1 MLDALFR
8 ADPIWRQAMS
18 KGFKLNKTMLALLAG
33 TALIVGC
40 SKEPEGDAAAAGGDV
55 KVGVL
60 HSLSGTMA
68 ISEVTVK
75 NATQLA
81 IDEINAAGGVMGKQI
96 VAVTE
101 DGASDPAIFAQKA
114 SKLIESDGVSTV
126 FGGWTSSSRK
136 AMLPVFEKTGNLLWY
151 PVQFEGNECSPNIMY
166 SGAQPNQQIL
176 PAFDWAKEKGFKK
189 YFLVGSDYVF
199 PRTANL
205 ILKKHIEDG
214 KLTLSG
220 EEYQPMGGTDFSG
233 VVAKIRAAKPDVIF
247 STLNGDSN
255 VAFFKQMAAAGMKSD
270 VLPVMSFSIGE
281 QEAQAMGPALVEGS
295 YAGWNYFQ
303 TVDNPEN
310 AKFIAAYKA
319 EYGADAVVTD
329 PMIHGYLDVYIWKA
343 AVEKAQ
349 SFEPAKVRAAAVT
362 LDPIATPL
370 GAVKFAAN
378 NSLIQTGYIGQADPT
393 GQFKILWTSKGMI
406 EPNPYDPLAF
416 PGKTCTIA

>member
-1 MLDALFR
+1 MAKGLN
-8 ADPIWRQAMS
+8 RQILI
-18 KGFKLNKTMLALLAG
+18 GALLASV
-33 TALIVGC
+33 AMVGAC
-40 SKEPEGDAAAAGGDV
+40 KKKEDAAGGAPVGDSV

-75 NATQLA
+75 NSTQMA
-81 IDEINAAGGVMGKQI
+81 IDEINAAGGVMGKKI
-96 VAVTE
+96 DAVTE
-101 DGASDPAIFAQKA
+101 DGASDPATFAQKA
-114 SKLIESDGVSTV
+114 SKLIDSDGVVTV

-136 AMLPVFEKTGNLLWY
+136 AMLPVFEKTKNLLWY

-176 PAFDWAKEKGFKK
+176 PAYDWGKEKGFKK

-205 ILKKHIEDG
+205 ILKKHIEND

-233 VVAKIRAAKPDVIF
+233 VVAKIRAAKPDVIY

-310 AKFIAAYKA
+310 KKFVEAYKA
-319 EYGADAVVTD
+319 KFGADTVVTD
-329 PMIHGYLDVYIWKA
+329 PMVHGYIDVYIWKA
-343 AVEKAQ
+343 AVEKAK
-349 SFEPAKVRAAAVT
+349 SFDPAAVRAAAVT
-362 LDPIATPL
+362 LDAIPTPL
-370 GAVKFAAN
+370 GLVKFAAN
-378 NSLIQTGYIGQADPT
+378 NSLVQTGYIGQADPK
-393 GQFKILWTSKGMI
+393 GQFKILWTSKGTI
-406 EPNPYDPLAF
+406 EPNPYDALAF
-416 PGKTCTIA
+416 PGKTCTI